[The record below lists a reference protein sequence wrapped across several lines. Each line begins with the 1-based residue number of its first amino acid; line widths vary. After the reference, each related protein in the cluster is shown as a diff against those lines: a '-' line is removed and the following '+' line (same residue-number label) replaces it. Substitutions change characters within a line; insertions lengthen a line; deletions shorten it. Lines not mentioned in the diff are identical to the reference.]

1 MAVRI
6 EAIAAL
12 ANLAVN
18 DHNEIEIVRYH
29 GLDPIVN
36 GLVIA
41 SDGLCNNNNNNRPIK
56 SEKDLQLLEELATQ
70 CSRSI
75 RNLSVNRKLILL
87 LYCTLTFVSW
97 LFIIISLM
105 ILSHYLD
112 FARIIILLITFI
124 IYHHNDNDDH
134 HNHQLNNTK

>member
-36 GLVIA
+36 GLVVA
-41 SDGLCNNNNNNRPIK
+41 SDGLCSNNNRHTK

-87 LYCTLTFVSW
+87 LYLHLVS
-97 LFIIISLM
+97 
-105 ILSHYLD
+105 
-112 FARIIILLITFI
+112 
-124 IYHHNDNDDH
+124 
-134 HNHQLNNTK
+134 

>member
-18 DHNEIEIVRYH
+18 DNNEIEIVRYH

-36 GLVIA
+36 GLVVA
-41 SDGLCNNNNNNRPIK
+41 SDGLCNNNNRHTK

-75 RNLSVNRKLILL
+75 RNLSVNCKLTMLVYIIHR
-87 LYCTLTFVSW
+87 VS
-97 LFIIISLM
+97 
-105 ILSHYLD
+105 
-112 FARIIILLITFI
+112 
-124 IYHHNDNDDH
+124 
-134 HNHQLNNTK
+134 